1 MNLSLDCLLLR
12 YNIRRHSAVSVLSDS
27 AAVNLGRRPS
37 IAEVTAEP
45 RRPSGDR
52 RSSGGDSI
60 TRSVRSDENA
70 KEINILL

>member
-1 MNLSLDCLLLR
+1 M
-12 YNIRRHSAVSVLSDS
+12 LSDS

-60 TRSVRSDENA
+60 TRSVRSDENVM
-70 KEINILL
+70 KYSFLL